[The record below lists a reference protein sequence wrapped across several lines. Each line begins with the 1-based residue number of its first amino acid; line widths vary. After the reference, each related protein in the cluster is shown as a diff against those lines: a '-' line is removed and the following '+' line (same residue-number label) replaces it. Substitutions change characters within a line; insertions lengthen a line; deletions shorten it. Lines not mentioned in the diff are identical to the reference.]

1 MKILSLLFALFLAVP
16 AFASPPSGKPAGLSQ
31 SAKVVSTI
39 KAPPYTYIE
48 VAQGKQTRW
57 LAATIIAVKAGDV
70 IQFDDGQEMRDFH
83 SKTLQRTFPSIL
95 FVNKVEV
102 VPAR

>member
-16 AFASPPSGKPAGLSQ
+16 AFATPPSGKPAALTQ
-31 SAKVVSTI
+31 TAKVVSTI
-39 KAPPYTYIE
+39 KSPPYTYLE
-48 VAQGKQTRW
+48 VSQGKQTRW

-70 IQFDDGQEMRDFH
+70 IQFDEGLEMRDFH
-83 SKTLQRTFPSIL
+83 SKTLKRTFPSIF